1 MARPKAGQL
10 TPLELDI
17 MNVLWRL
24 GDANVQAVQ
33 QALPRELA
41 YTTVQTVLNILHRK
55 RKVKRAKRDRAFFY
69 TPVVSQSQVA
79 RKAVTEMVERLFG
92 GSAESLV
99 MSLLEARQLTPQKL
113 DRLKRLVQE
122 AREEGEGNHE

>member
-1 MARPKAGQL
+1 MAQAKAGQL

-41 YTTVQTVLNILHRK
+41 YTTVQTVLNILHGK
-55 RKVKRAKRDRAFFY
+55 GKVKRDKRDRAYFY

-79 RKAVTEMVERLFG
+79 RHALSDMVERLFG

-99 MSLLEARQLTPQKL
+99 MSLLEARQLTPKKL
-113 DRLKRLVQE
+113 DRLRKLV
-122 AREEGEGNHE
+122 REDGNDKS

>member
-1 MARPKAGQL
+1 MASAKTGQL

-17 MNVLWRL
+17 MNALWSL

-41 YTTVQTVLNILHRK
+41 YTTVQTVLNILHGK
-55 RKVKRAKRDRAFFY
+55 GKVKREKRDRAFFY

-79 RKAVTEMVERLFG
+79 RHALSDMVERLFG
-92 GSAESLV
+92 GSAENLV

-113 DRLKRLVQE
+113 DRLKRLVRE
-122 AREEGEGNHE
+122 AREDSDDKS

>member
-1 MARPKAGQL
+1 MARPKAEQL

-17 MNVLWRL
+17 MKVLWRL
-24 GDANVQAVQ
+24 GNANVQAVQ

-41 YTTVQTVLNILHRK
+41 YTTVQTVLNILKRK
-55 RKVKRAKRDRAFFY
+55 GKVKRAKRDRAYFY
-69 TPVVSQSQVA
+69 TPAVSQREVA
-79 RKAVTEMVERLFG
+79 RHALTDMVQRLFG

-113 DRLKRLVQE
+113 DRLKKLIRTSQE
-122 AREEGEGNHE
+122 ERP